1 MTILEAYK
9 NRLAVSESVYARS
22 HNGEKMDNMRKLMIA
37 KCLQNT
43 DNYLREAFE
52 NSVGTQRSAMGDYKK
67 FCLNLVNCALPNLI
81 APDLVIVSPMSSI
94 SGFIAYR
101 HNVA

>member
-9 NRLAVSESVYARS
+9 NRLAISESVYSRS
-22 HNGEKMDNMRKLMIA
+22 HNGEKMDNMRKLMVA

-52 NSVGTQRSAMGDYKK
+52 FQV
-67 FCLNLVNCALPNLI
+67 
-81 APDLVIVSPMSSI
+81 
-94 SGFIAYR
+94 
-101 HNVA
+101 H

>member
-9 NRLAVSESVYARS
+9 NRLAISESVYSRS
-22 HNGEKMDNMRKLMIA
+22 HNGEKMDNMRKLMVA

-52 NSVGTQRSAMGDYKK
+52 NSVGTQRSAMGD
-67 FCLNLVNCALPNLI
+67 
-81 APDLVIVSPMSSI
+81 
-94 SGFIAYR
+94 
-101 HNVA
+101 